1 MGPHRTARAERS
13 PAPCRR
19 PPVHRFRFRTAWDLD
34 APPDRVYAVL
44 ARAEDYPRWWPQ
56 VRRAERTG
64 GHTGTAYIRS
74 ALPYTLRVTT
84 AELLSDPRGGILEA
98 ALGGDMEGWARWTVR
113 PRRGP
118 RGTTG
123 TRALYEQEVEVRR
136 PLLRRL
142 SGPARPLLH
151 LNHALMMR
159 AGRRGLARLL
169 AGPPEAV

>member
-13 PAPCRR
+13 PAPRRR

-98 ALGGDMEGWARWTVR
+98 ALGGDMEGWARWTSSA
-113 PRRGP
+113 PAAAPAAPPARGP
-118 RGTTG
+118 CTS
-123 TRALYEQEVEVRR
+123 RR
-136 PLLRRL
+136 SR
-142 SGPARPLLH
+142 SAARCC
-151 LNHALMMR
+151 
-159 AGRRGLARLL
+159 AGSP
-169 AGPPEAV
+169 GPPGPCCTSTTP